1 MEQSNCLPRGLRN
14 NNPLNIIKNERIN
27 WVGKYKNGTDR
38 IFESFTNLKWGFRAA
53 FVLLKKYINVN
64 HCNTIHKIIHR
75 WAPDG
80 KAAETAYEQWVAKV
94 AGLGVNETVKFD
106 DQTTMLLICS
116 GMCEFENGK
125 GWNPQDHLWLWKAM
139 YEGYFMVRE
148 STTDFIMCPDPE
160 EALRELLKKNE
171 LNVKDVQ

>member
-1 MEQSNCLPRGLRN
+1 MEQIDYLPRGLRN
-14 NNPLNIIKNERIN
+14 KNPLNIIKNENIS
-27 WVGKYKNGTDR
+27 WIGKITNGKDR
-38 IFESFTNLKWGFRAA
+38 IFESFTDMKWGFRAA
-53 FVLLKKYINVN
+53 FVLLRKYINVH

-94 AGLGVNETVKFD
+94 AGIGVNEIVKFD

-125 GWNPQDHLWLWKAM
+125 GWNPQNHYFLWKAM
-139 YEGYFMVRE
+139 YEAYLMVRF
-148 STTDFIMCPDPE
+148 STTDFSKCPDPE
-160 EALRELLKKNE
+160 EALHELLNKGNFGY
-171 LNVKDVQ
+171 